1 MGTLLDNL
9 RIRFRRF
16 VHNVVSG
23 HHSTRAIAGGV
34 ALGVFIGFTPLMGLQ
49 TIIALLLSTKFRLN
63 RITCVP
69 MVYVTNPLT
78 AFPIYAFSY
87 LVGYYALKPFGFE
100 GVSYYRITDILYRSE
115 ELGLWDSIWVT
126 MKSVFNLGWE
136 GMAPL
141 WLGCTICGGIS
152 AVIMYYLTVRFVTGH
167 RLLKAQRAVKRARK
181 RLDRIEQ
188 EQEQARQEEA
198 EDAAPE

>member
-1 MGTLLDNL
+1 MSTLIDNL
-9 RIRFRRF
+9 RIRFWRF

-49 TIIALLLSTKFRLN
+49 MIIAGILSTMFRLS
-63 RITCVP
+63 RIACVP

-87 LVGYYALKPFGFE
+87 LVGYCLLKPFGVKV
-100 GVSYYRITDILYRSE
+100 VSYQRVAEILHRSE
-115 ELGLWDSIWVT
+115 ELGFWDSIWVT
-126 MKSVFNLGWE
+126 LKSVFSLGWE

-141 WLGCTICGGIS
+141 WLGCTICGGIC
-152 AVIMYYLTVRFVTGH
+152 AVIMYYVTLRFVTGH

-181 RLDRIEQ
+181 RLDRIEH
-188 EQEQARQEEA
+188 EQEEARQEEA
-198 EDAAPE
+198 EDAVSE

>member
-1 MGTLLDNL
+1 MGNLLDNL
-9 RIRFRRF
+9 RIRFRRL

-34 ALGVFIGFTPLMGLQ
+34 ALGVFVGFTPLMGLQ
-49 TIIALLLSTKFRLN
+49 MIIAGVLATLFRLS
-63 RITCVP
+63 RIACVP

-78 AFPIYAFSY
+78 AVPIYAFSY
-87 LVGYYALKPFGFE
+87 LVGYCTLKPFGFQ
-100 GVSYYRITDILYRSE
+100 VLSYNRIMEILRRSE
-115 ELGLWDSIWVT
+115 TLGFWDSIWVT
-126 MKSVFNLGWE
+126 LTSVLNLGWE
-136 GMAPL
+136 GLAPL

-181 RLDRIEQ
+181 RLNRIEQ

-198 EDAAPE
+198 EDAGSE